1 MHSESIWCQQ
11 ASNNYRSPEGQV
23 RRFVFLVP
31 HFVSSVFEIHV
42 FTRWIKKRKWKNS
55 LALRGKWETCVYSA
69 PSSVYFKFHFFFIH
83 SFIYA
88 TRWKQWF
95 FLSVTHMK
103 KMLEKKN
110 LEKGALE
117 NNISH
122 LPIRG
127 SETNILS
134 KANFSK
140 IIRLHTNIVETEE
153 TGDTEVVN

>member
-1 MHSESIWCQQ
+1 
-11 ASNNYRSPEGQV
+11 
-23 RRFVFLVP
+23 
-31 HFVSSVFEIHV
+31 
-42 FTRWIKKRKWKNS
+42 
-55 LALRGKWETCVYSA
+55 
-69 PSSVYFKFHFFFIH
+69 
-83 SFIYA
+83 
-88 TRWKQWF
+88 
-95 FLSVTHMK
+95 MK